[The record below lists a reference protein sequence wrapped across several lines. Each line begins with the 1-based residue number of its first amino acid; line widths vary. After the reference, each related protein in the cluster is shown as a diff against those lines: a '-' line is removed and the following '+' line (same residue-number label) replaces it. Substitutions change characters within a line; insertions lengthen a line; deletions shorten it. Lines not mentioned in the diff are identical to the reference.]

1 MSSGHELDTRLLKF
15 RTRPGSEDAARLAQD
30 LLVANRNADALE
42 IAAAGLRAS
51 PDDLDLLLV
60 EGRAELAG
68 GDLLKAQAALLK
80 AARVGATRK
89 EPYRYLGEVLM
100 KRGDPARAAK
110 VLERARGIDQS
121 DRAIQALHERAL
133 RLARIAESDHEKAAE
148 ASRAAFE
155 PAAEEP
161 PEERTMVR
169 PDLSE
174 RLAAVTREKA
184 DEVLAKRPA
193 PTAPARPA
201 PMPPPARAAAPVAE
215 VFADDD
221 DQPTTVGR
229 VPELAKPLPAPPARA
244 MPARARPAPG
254 RPAPW
259 PPAAAPLPAA
269 ALPAAPPPG
278 AMRPVDAIVDASTS
292 PGGFSAPE
300 KGGEGPRQAPSR
312 RPPPMPAAGPTRD
325 SLEDPP
331 TFPSSSLGLSDP
343 FPSAKAAR
351 SVDEPRAMEEPRAG
365 EPARFPSEP
374 PLEGEAPAFAAEDDG
389 APPETP
395 PDEPTGDQFGVAEDP
410 DHVLEMLQREGIFE
424 PPTGEAA
431 VWAPRKEARVE
442 RTTIGRILVG
452 VWVLAIGGAVGGWFG
467 WQEYVRQRHAEAARL
482 TEQARAGARTG
493 DHEDLVD
500 AERYLRQARDLD
512 AHATDNPTVL
522 LVVHM
527 QRALEDGSF
536 EIGYLAPT
544 VARAERTGGEAH
556 YVHAANAIIAVGNQN
571 ATAAH
576 TEIDA
581 AIAGAPEDAVV
592 LYVAGRLGQRL
603 GDENALERL
612 EAATQRDP
620 ELAAAAIA
628 LAEARH
634 DEGRHEDALTLLDGV
649 LQRDPENLRA
659 KLWRG
664 FLTADDDEVEP
675 ALAAV
680 TALEPRLVHG
690 APSDHVLYQ
699 LTRSHLLRRQGHH
712 DEAGAAVETALEA
725 GASEPRLLAL
735 VAQAARA
742 ESRFLQA
749 EYAATEAVR
758 GAPQNPEFRKLLAGI
773 YLARRNGA
781 RAMTVLTQL
790 SPEDPDV
797 LVMTARAALL
807 VGSDEALST
816 AAGAIDAYVEG
827 HEDAS
832 TELRALRIRIAVAG
846 NAEPG
851 PTLDAARQ
859 LAHDNPGDPV
869 PALALG
875 EAALRAHDARQA
887 QQALEIVTRTDPDD
901 AEGHFLMG
909 RAYRMGGDAANAEAE
924 LRRAVELS
932 TELVDAKVALAG
944 LLLDT
949 GDYAAADTMYGE
961 IARLAGSASGA
972 SLSLTGRLGR
982 VEALIGLRRLDDAD
996 VQMESVRGGDREE
1009 RLGAFT
1015 SAHSAVMAHGHF
1027 GDAVR
1032 GELRPS
1038 PRATPCGGRSAT
1050 LAGAGEASAAGEAFD
1065 RALGI
1070 DAELPEAL
1078 LGRAALH
1085 VEAGEA
1091 RDAGPLLDRATSSL
1105 EHRIRPPSL
1114 RTRLTVLRARGAR
1127 GPRPGTG
1134 AAPLAAGE
1142 RGRGRHAR
1150 RVVLPRRGPARRA
1163 LGRRRRRLPALSRP
1177 RAERSARGGRTSR
1190 RGALS
1195 AAATEAPRSD
1205 RRRRRDAARSV
1216 PPRAAVPV
1224 CLVSALECALGQR
1237 VASAPLAVAS
1247 AAATWLGWSEFST
1260 RRFSARPSAVS
1271 LLAMGLVSPRPSA
1284 RMRSPCTPSPIRKL
1298 RTDSARR
1305 CES

>member
-1 MSSGHELDTRLLKF
+1 M
-15 RTRPGSEDAARLAQD
+15 
-30 LLVANRNADALE
+30 
-42 IAAAGLRAS
+42 
-51 PDDLDLLLV
+51 
-60 EGRAELAG
+60 
-68 GDLLKAQAALLK
+68 
-80 AARVGATRK
+80 
-89 EPYRYLGEVLM
+89 
-100 KRGDPARAAK
+100 
-110 VLERARGIDQS
+110 
-121 DRAIQALHERAL
+121 
-133 RLARIAESDHEKAAE
+133 
-148 ASRAAFE
+148 
-155 PAAEEP
+155 
-161 PEERTMVR
+161 
-169 PDLSE
+169 
-174 RLAAVTREKA
+174 
-184 DEVLAKRPA
+184 
-193 PTAPARPA
+193 
-201 PMPPPARAAAPVAE
+201 
-215 VFADDD
+215 
-221 DQPTTVGR
+221 
-229 VPELAKPLPAPPARA
+229 
-244 MPARARPAPG
+244 
-254 RPAPW
+254 
-259 PPAAAPLPAA
+259 PAAA
-269 ALPAAPPPG
+269 
-278 AMRPVDAIVDASTS
+278 
-292 PGGFSAPE
+292 E
-300 KGGEGPRQAPSR
+300 
-312 RPPPMPAAGPTRD
+312 RD

-331 TFPSSSLGLSDP
+331 TFPSASLGQSEP
-343 FPSAKAAR
+343 FSSAKPA
-351 SVDEPRAMEEPRAG
+351 VDEPRAL
-365 EPARFPSEP
+365 SEP
-374 PLEGEAPAFAAEDDG
+374 PLEGDAAPYVPQDDG
-389 APPETP
+389 APPEP
-395 PDEPTGDQFGVAEDP
+395 APDEPTGDQYGVAEDP

-424 PPTGEAA
+424 PPTGDAA

-452 VWVLAIGGAVGGWFG
+452 VWVLAIAGAVGGWFG
-467 WQEYVRQRHAEAARL
+467 WQEYVRQRHEEAARL
-482 TEQARAGARTG
+482 TEQARVGARTG

-500 AERYLRQARDLD
+500 AERFLRQARDLD
-512 AHATDNPTVL
+512 AHSTDNSTVL

-527 QRALEDGSF
+527 QRALEDGAF

-544 VARAERTGGEAH
+544 VARAERTGGDAN

-576 TEIDA
+576 SEIDA
-581 AIAGAPEDAVV
+581 ALAGAPQDAVV

-612 EAATQRDP
+612 ESATQRDP
-620 ELAAAAIA
+620 ELAAASIA

-712 DEAGAAVETALEA
+712 DEAGAAVETALQA

-742 ESRFLQA
+742 ENRFLQA

-758 GAPQNPEFRKLLAGI
+758 GAPQNPEFRKLLASI

-781 RAMTVLTQL
+781 RALTVLTQL

-816 AAGAIDAYVEG
+816 AAGAIDTYVEG

-846 NAEPG
+846 NADPG
-851 PTLDAARQ
+851 PTLEAARQ

-901 AEGHFLMG
+901 AEGHYLMG

-949 GDYAAADTMYGE
+949 GDYAGADTIYTE
-961 IARLAGSASGA
+961 LARMAGSASGA
-972 SLSLTGRLGR
+972 SLALTGRLGR

-996 VQMESVRGGDREE
+996 VQMESVRGADRT
-1009 RLGAFT
+1009 AS
-1015 SAHSAVMAHGHF
+1015 SAHLTIAHLAMAHGHF

-1032 GELRPS
+1032 ELRPLTEGE
-1038 PRATPCGGRSAT
+1038 TPSVTAVSALGDA
-1050 LAGAGEASAAGEAFD
+1050 LAGAGETGPAGEAFD

-1078 LGRAALH
+1078 IGRAELH

-1091 RDAGPLLDRATSSL
+1091 RDAEPLLERATSSL
-1105 EHRIRPPSL
+1105 EHRIRPPLL
-1114 RTRLTVLRARGAR
+1114 RTRLTVLRARVAMASHDQAQALLLLQQATAVEGATPDAWFYL
-1127 GPRPGTG
+1127 GEVLHD
-1134 AAPLAAGE
+1134 AHSADAAGAYQHYLDLAPS
-1142 RGRGRHAR
+1142 GPHA
-1150 RVVLPRRGPARRA
+1150 AA
-1163 LGRRRRRLPALSRP
+1163 A
-1177 RAERSARGGRTSR
+1177 R
-1190 RGALS
+1190 RGA
-1195 AAATEAPRSD
+1195 AH
-1205 RRRRRDAARSV
+1205 
-1216 PPRAAVPV
+1216 
-1224 CLVSALECALGQR
+1224 
-1237 VASAPLAVAS
+1237 
-1247 AAATWLGWSEFST
+1247 
-1260 RRFSARPSAVS
+1260 
-1271 LLAMGLVSPRPSA
+1271 
-1284 RMRSPCTPSPIRKL
+1284 
-1298 RTDSARR
+1298 
-1305 CES
+1305 